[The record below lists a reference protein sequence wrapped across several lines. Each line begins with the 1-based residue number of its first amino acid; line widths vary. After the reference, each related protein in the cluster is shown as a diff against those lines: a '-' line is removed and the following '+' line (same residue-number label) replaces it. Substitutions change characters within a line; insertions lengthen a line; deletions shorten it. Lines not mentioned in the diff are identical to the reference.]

1 METIKPYFLMTSNQL
16 ILAAYISLVSVVVDP
31 RKGISSTILVLYE
44 HFISVLLLAS
54 LAFHFERG
62 KRPELTCSVVFW
74 AFLIGFLQVPVGQLL
89 MTSSHRYITPNFQ
102 SVALL
107 IIPVVVFLIAVI
119 SRQEKFQFCKFYH
132 QAKLW
137 GVLMSGAGA
146 FMMVLLSNP
155 EHPILD
161 RIIGHPTTEVRYVGY
176 VMVGTAVLSLATSN
190 VLMENVAVKYP
201 AYLTLTTMANI
212 SGTLQTAAIAV
223 LTERRPS
230 SWRIRWSGNL
240 QLLAILYG
248 GMMVSGLAFYMQV
261 WCLHKKGAV
270 FATGFCPLLIIFSFI
285 LETYFQFH
293 HDSCQFICSILGA
306 ILVIGGLYLFLW
318 AKSKDI
324 SLRRIAMGGHIH
336 SIGDSSSEQLL
347 PSKA

>member
-1 METIKPYFLMTSNQL
+1 MRSAMETIKPYFLMTSNQL

-74 AFLIGFLQVPVGQLL
+74 AFLIGFLQL
-89 MTSSHRYITPNFQ
+89 S
-102 SVALL
+102 
-107 IIPVVVFLIAVI
+107 
-119 SRQEKFQFCKFYH
+119 
-132 QAKLW
+132 
-137 GVLMSGAGA
+137 AGA

-285 LETYFQFH
+285 LETVILGKLAQLE
-293 HDSCQFICSILGA
+293 SILGA